1 MCFSASTSFTA
12 ASVLLLMGIATII
25 KVSNPKQYLFAAIP
39 LLFSLQQFVEGLL
52 WIIIPKLGYSALT
65 TNLTYL
71 YLFFA
76 EVTWPVW
83 IPLSLLFLEENV
95 IRKALLRIF
104 LLAGIAVATYLA
116 FYILTYSVNASIL
129 DGHIIYLQHLH
140 SPYSNI
146 GSWPYLFVTIVPF
159 FISGNKNVRAMGL
172 LIVVSY
178 LISKWFYDSYLLSV
192 WCFYA
197 AIASAAIYTI
207 ITKFTVSKT
216 VKKSSLNSPIVRHE
230 K

>member
-1 MCFSASTSFTA
+1 MCFSASASFTA
-12 ASVLLLMGIATII
+12 ASVLLLIGIATVI

-52 WIIIPKLGYSALT
+52 WIVIPKSGYDAIAG
-65 TNLTYL
+65 NLTYL

-83 IPLSLLFLEENV
+83 IPLSLLFLEDNV
-95 IRKALLRIF
+95 NRKALIRIF
-104 LLAGIAVATYLA
+104 LLAGIVVATYLA
-116 FYILTYSVNASIL
+116 FYILTYSVKAAIL
-129 DGHIIYLQHLH
+129 NCHILYLQHLH
-140 SPYSNI
+140 SPYSII
-146 GSWPYLFVTIVPF
+146 GSWPYLFATIVPF
-159 FISGNKNVRAMGL
+159 FISGNKNIRVMGV

-207 ITKFTVSKT
+207 ISKFTVSKT
-216 VKKSSLNSPIVRHE
+216 VKKSSLNSQIVRHE